1 MRFRS
6 PERPVLRSKRLLDQI
21 RERVRYMHYSLRTE
35 ESYVYWARRFI
46 RFHGLRHPRELGQ
59 AEVERFLLHLAT
71 QNNVAPS
78 THRQALS
85 GLLFLYRQV
94 LDIELP
100 WMKEIGRP
108 RVRDRIPVVLSR
120 MEVARLLQEMDANDR
135 LIGQVLYGMGLR
147 LMECLRLRI
156 KDVDFERRIVIVR
169 EGKGSKD
176 RVVMLPTALMQPLR
190 QQMAFSRSLWAE
202 DRAANLPGVWLPDA
216 LERKYPRAPTAW
228 AWHWVFPAPRPSTD
242 PRSGIRRR
250 HHRFEQSVGRAI
262 SRAVVRAGL
271 EKKVTAHTLRHSF
284 ATHLLDSG
292 VDIRRVQELLGH
304 TDVSTTMIYTH
315 VLSSSAA
322 GTASPIDALPCVPTL
337 IPDTNQVRE
346 PQLRY
351 DSTHHRTTVAVL
363 PAALIPATP
372 LPATTAALRRAAA

>member
-1 MRFRS
+1 MKYRS
-6 PERPVLRSKRLLDQI
+6 PERPPLQSRRLLDQI

-46 RFHGLRHPRELGQ
+46 KFHGLRHPRDLGQ
-59 AEVERFLLHLAT
+59 AEVERFLAYLAT
-71 QNNVAPS
+71 QKNVAPS

-100 WMKEIGRP
+100 WMSEIGRP

-120 MEVARLLQEMDANDR
+120 MEVARLLQEMGTSDR

-156 KDVDFERRIVIVR
+156 KDVDFDRKIVIVR

-176 RVVMLPTALMQPLR
+176 RVVMLPAALMQPLR
-190 QQMAFSRSLWAE
+190 EQIAHSRALWAE
-202 DRAANLPGVWLPDA
+202 DRAAGRAGVWLPDA
-216 LERKYPRAPTAW
+216 LAQKYPRAPASW
-228 AWHWVFPAPRPSTD
+228 AWHWVFPAPHVSTD
-242 PRSGIRRR
+242 PRSGICRR
-250 HHRFEQSVGRAI
+250 HHRFEQTVGRAI
-262 SRAVVRAGL
+262 SRAVARAGL

-322 GTASPIDALPCVPTL
+322 GTASPIDALPCVPILPPET
-337 IPDTNQVRE
+337 DEVRE
-346 PQLRY
+346 PRLHY
-351 DSTHHRTTVAVL
+351 GSRTDYRL
-363 PAALIPATP
+363 LSAALIPAAP
-372 LPATTAALRRAAA
+372 LSTATALTGAAVPL